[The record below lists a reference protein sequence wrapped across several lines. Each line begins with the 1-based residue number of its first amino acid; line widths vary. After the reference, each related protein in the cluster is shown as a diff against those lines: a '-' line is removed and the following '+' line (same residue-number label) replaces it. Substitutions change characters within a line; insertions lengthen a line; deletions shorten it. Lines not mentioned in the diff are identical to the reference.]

1 MQKYEEI
8 SYEQLK
14 VDEIEK
20 WVTEII
26 TKIGFSLK
34 KTSMPGGGTSYEYIY
49 QPDYLQDNHYTLVIF
64 KSNNYT
70 TDYRTKQQL
79 YKNIDYRLYTHN
91 KDGKFVNSPFQIGS
105 HNNGLLIKREFKKV
119 FKQEFREMLI
129 SDLIE

>member
-20 WVTEII
+20 WVMDKI
-26 TKIGFSLK
+26 TKIGFTLK
-34 KTSMPGGGTSYEYIY
+34 GTNNPGAVTSYEYIY
-49 QPDYLQDNHYTLVIF
+49 QPDYLQDNHYTLVILKSHKPTIDF
-64 KSNNYT
+64 KT
-70 TDYRTKQQL
+70 REPL
-79 YKNIDYRLYTHN
+79 YINIDYRLYTHN
-91 KDGKFVNSPFQIGS
+91 KDGKFVNSPFQIGY
-105 HNNGLLIKREFKKV
+105 HNDFIIKREFKKV